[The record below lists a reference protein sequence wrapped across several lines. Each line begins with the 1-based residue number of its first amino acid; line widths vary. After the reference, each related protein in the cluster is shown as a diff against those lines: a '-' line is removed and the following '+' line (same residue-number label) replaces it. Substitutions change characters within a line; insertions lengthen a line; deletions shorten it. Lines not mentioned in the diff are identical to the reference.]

1 LVRLKIV
8 LMLTQDRYTV
18 YAKRTIGFAGDVGH
32 VGSCFGPF
40 GEMVLASVQDRYMVC
55 AKRTITS
62 KIVFD
67 GTPR

>member
-1 LVRLKIV
+1 MELL
-8 LMLTQDRYTV
+8 
-18 YAKRTIGFAGDVGH
+18 GDVGH

-40 GEMVLASVQDRYMVC
+40 GEVVLASMQDRYMVY

-62 KIVFD
+62 KIIFD